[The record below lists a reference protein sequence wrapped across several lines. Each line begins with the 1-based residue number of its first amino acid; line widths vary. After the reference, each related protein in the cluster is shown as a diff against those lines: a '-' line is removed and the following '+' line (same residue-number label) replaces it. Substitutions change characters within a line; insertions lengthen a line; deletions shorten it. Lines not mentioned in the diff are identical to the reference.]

1 MVFIRLSGIVALL
14 TFFAFEQPVPII
26 SAPGTREFVVYN
38 PRGQHVMLSHA
49 SWNLTRSWATLSE
62 RQGWYSVH
70 DAVQAGW
77 KCFRFD

>member
-1 MVFIRLSGIVALL
+1 MVFLRLGGIVALL
-14 TFFAFEQPVPII
+14 TLYFEQPLPII
-26 SAPGTREFVVYN
+26 SAPGTREFVVYH